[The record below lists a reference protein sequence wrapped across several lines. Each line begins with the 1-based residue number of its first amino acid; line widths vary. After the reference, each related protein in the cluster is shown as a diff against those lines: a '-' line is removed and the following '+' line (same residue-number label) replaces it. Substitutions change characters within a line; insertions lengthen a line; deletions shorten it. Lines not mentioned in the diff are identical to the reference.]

1 MKPAFL
7 VCLSLI
13 ASGPAFAQSPAS
25 GAGPAAPF
33 GSAERTM
40 APAVPDS
47 GPPPNPV
54 PQVGGGSP
62 LNAAVSPTALGRES
76 RPAPT
81 IGSASLPN
89 GKATAP
95 RPPVGASVAPR

>member
-1 MKPAFL
+1 MKPACLACLLLL
-7 VCLSLI
+7 V
-13 ASGPAFAQSPAS
+13 SGSVFAQSPTP

-40 APAVPDS
+40 APAMPDS

-81 IGSASLPN
+81 IGNTNLPN